1 MEHMGRKPDHGRT
14 VRRGGTV
21 VGWLAHRGDG
31 VAGPEAHLGL
41 ALVDVVLGLLLL
53 EFCDFRDRIL
63 LYCRGV
69 LPSHLFHVY
78 LYAQHVETN
87 TYIQKEIESK

>member
-1 MEHMGRKPDHGRT
+1 MGRKPDHGRT

-41 ALVDVVLGLLLL
+41 ALVDVVLGPLLP
-53 EFCDFRDRIL
+53 EFHDFPNQIL
-63 LYCRGV
+63 FYCRGV
-69 LPSHLFHVY
+69 LPPNLFPIY

-87 TYIQKEIESK
+87 TYIQK